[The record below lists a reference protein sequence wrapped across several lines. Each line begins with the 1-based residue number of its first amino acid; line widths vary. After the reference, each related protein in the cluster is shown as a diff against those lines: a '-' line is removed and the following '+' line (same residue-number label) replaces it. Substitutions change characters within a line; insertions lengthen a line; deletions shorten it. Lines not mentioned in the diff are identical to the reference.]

1 MKISI
6 KRNQKRRVNY
16 SRKESKFQYL
26 HWILFS
32 LTSRLRCNSFL
43 LSQSEKKQYKKAL
56 IQIKLQFMHQKADFS
71 ISKIRNTCYISR
83 RSRGVSRAFRLSR
96 MSFKEQMQLE
106 YFTGV
111 TRFPAK

>member
-1 MKISI
+1 M
-6 KRNQKRRVNY
+6 
-16 SRKESKFQYL
+16 
-26 HWILFS
+26 
-32 LTSRLRCNSFL
+32 
-43 LSQSEKKQYKKAL
+43 SQKKQYKKAL
-56 IQIKLQFMHQKADFS
+56 IQIKLGLIQQKADSS

-96 MSFKEQMQLE
+96 MTFKEQMQLE